1 MGVVDT
7 QLGDPTQ
14 APEPAQAGSFQMI
27 LMETISGRHL
37 RTLPRGT
44 RLRHS
49 LLRPQ
54 PLQDRGLCPEWESG
68 LLLLWLHWGQGA
80 APHPSLTQ
88 LHFPVLT
95 LAPARQAPGL
105 SSLTLACRGSSK
117 HRAPPASR
125 PSRVLFPLPRR
136 DAPLSHP
143 PASPSHRSDLHS
155 APTST
160 QATCDPARSGPCP
173 VFTAL
178 NLCFRV
184 TVPFAVWRDCGIIW

>member
-95 LAPARQAPGL
+95 LAPARQAPRPLLSHTGL
-105 SSLTLACRGSSK
+105 
-117 HRAPPASR
+117 
-125 PSRVLFPLPRR
+125 SRVLQ
-136 DAPLSHP
+136 AQ
-143 PASPSHRSDLHS
+143 SPSCLQALTCAVPS
-155 APTST
+155 APTGCPSFSS
-160 QATCDPARSGPCP
+160 PRVPISSFRSPFCSHLHTSHLRPGPVRSLP
-173 VFTAL
+173 RVHSPEPL
-178 NLCFRV
+178 LQGHSPLCSL
-184 TVPFAVWRDCGIIW
+184 A